1 MSQAVALQK
10 IIISSIFAETQ
21 LSAACANRTLCD
33 QMLEYKVAHF
43 LQKLAE
49 KKQQQ
54 FLLKKWRVSKW
65 AKMSPNISA
74 TFVRN
79 FVVKNFQKSPNLIT
93 LLKGHFLHSST
104 YTEEDFQR
112 DFGEHEPNDDD
123 VYESDPRQIAD
134 FRVVESEERTVE
146 DSADAVCS
154 FDVFGVRKK
163 KSVVWKIQLKDEDPR
178 TVDID
183 LRPVRSWNKL
193 FFYCSFKNCHF
204 RPIFLHFCLFNTV
217 DSKCSI

>member
-1 MSQAVALQK
+1 
-10 IIISSIFAETQ
+10 
-21 LSAACANRTLCD
+21 
-33 QMLEYKVAHF
+33 
-43 LQKLAE
+43 
-49 KKQQQ
+49 
-54 FLLKKWRVSKW
+54 
-65 AKMSPNISA
+65 MSPNISA